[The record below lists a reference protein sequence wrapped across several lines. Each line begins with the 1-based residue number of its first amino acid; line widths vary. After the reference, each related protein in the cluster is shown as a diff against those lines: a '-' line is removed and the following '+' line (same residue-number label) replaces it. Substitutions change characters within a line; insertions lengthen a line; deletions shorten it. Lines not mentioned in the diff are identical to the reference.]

1 MSVLVGLVLNIRTVT
16 ENKFNSMVY
25 KGIICL
31 FTLLVSVHQLS
42 AQQQQKTVVENRDS
56 LIGLLQE
63 YRAYYNLN
71 PVKATPIRLAP
82 KVIDKS
88 TASRVKVRGFR
99 VQIFSGS
106 SRTEATK
113 VQNAFIRSH
122 ADVNAYLDY
131 VEPNYRVKVGD
142 FTSRSAATAYMRELR
157 GKYQNVFVF
166 VEDVWTWR

>member
-1 MSVLVGLVLNIRTVT
+1 
-16 ENKFNSMVY
+16 MVN

-31 FTLLVSVHQLS
+31 FSLLLSAHQLS
-42 AQQQQKTVVENRDS
+42 AQQQQTTVEEQRDT

-71 PVKATPIRLAP
+71 PVKANLISLAP
-82 KVIDKS
+82 KVIDKT

-99 VQIFSGS
+99 VQIYSGAN
-106 SRTEATK
+106 RAEATN
-113 VQNAFIRSH
+113 VQNAFIRKN

-142 FTSRSAATAYMRELR
+142 FTSRAAATAYMRELR
-157 GKYQNVFVF
+157 GMYKNVFVF

>member
-1 MSVLVGLVLNIRTVT
+1 MI
-16 ENKFNSMVY
+16 Y
-25 KGIICL
+25 KGIICFFSLL
-31 FTLLVSVHQLS
+31 FWAHQLS
-42 AQQQQKTVVENRDS
+42 AQQEQRMVEESRDS

-71 PVKATPIRLAP
+71 PAKATPISLAP

-106 SRTEATK
+106 SRSEATK
-113 VQNAFIRSH
+113 VQNAFIRTN